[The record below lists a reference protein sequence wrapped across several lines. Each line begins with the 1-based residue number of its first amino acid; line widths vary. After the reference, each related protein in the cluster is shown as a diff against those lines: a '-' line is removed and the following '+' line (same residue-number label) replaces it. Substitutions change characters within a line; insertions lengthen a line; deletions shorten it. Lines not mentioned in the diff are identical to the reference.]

1 MASKK
6 CWWWL
11 DLNQACGVEQNL
23 KSRKK
28 ENKKKKKK
36 LKQMNDLKR

>member
-1 MASKK
+1 VASKK

-28 ENKKKKKK
+28 R
-36 LKQMNDLKR
+36 KQKEKEEIEANE